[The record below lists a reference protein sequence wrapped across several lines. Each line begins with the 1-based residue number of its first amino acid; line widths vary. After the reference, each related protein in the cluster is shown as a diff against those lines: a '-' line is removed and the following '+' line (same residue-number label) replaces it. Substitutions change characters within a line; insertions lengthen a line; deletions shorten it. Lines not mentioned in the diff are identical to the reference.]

1 MKCTLTYTMLIMIGK
16 YLEHEGHDISEIYLP
31 GHQLNLLTDA
41 EIASGNGN
49 KFILQLLWSY

>member
-1 MKCTLTYTMLIMIGK
+1 MLIIIGK

-49 KFILQLLWSY
+49 KFILQLL